1 MSVSLQGNLVKKAH
15 KKHKYTDEEIKHLK
29 KCADPKKG
37 PLYFAENFLSIQHPT
52 KGAIKFKPYP
62 YQKKLLKNYNEN
74 RFSISMLPRQTG
86 KTTCASAYLLWYAM
100 FNPDSQ
106 ILIAAH
112 KYAGAQDIMNRFR
125 YAYESVPDFIRP
137 GVYSYNRNTIEF
149 DNGSRVKATTTTEN
163 TGRGMSLSVIYCDEF
178 AFVNPPTKAKEFWT
192 ALSPTLSTGGKCLI
206 TSTPNSDE
214 DQFAMIWKE
223 ALKTE
228 DEFGNPNPS
237 GQGRNGF
244 AAYKCHWSEHPDR
257 DEDWAR
263 DERSRIGEERFR
275 REHECEFL
283 IYDETLINSVKLI
296 DLEPKEP
303 KIRMGQTRWY
313 EDIKKNKVYLVALDP
328 CLGTGGDYAA
338 IQIFQLPEMQQV
350 AEWQHNT
357 TPVNGQVKVMR
368 EILKHI
374 HDRLTELGDYA
385 PTIYYTLENNTLG
398 EAALMAVQDIGE
410 ENIQGTLLS
419 EPQRKGHVRKFRK
432 GFNTTFKHK
441 ISACAKFKQLIEEDK
456 MTVSSKNLLSELKN
470 FVATGTSYGAKPGE
484 HDDLVSACLLVVRMM
499 QVIAGWDS
507 KIYDRLRDEVEDRV
521 DPMPIFISMN

>member
-1 MSVSLQGNLVKKAH
+1 M
-15 KKHKYTDEEIKHLK
+15 
-29 KCADPKKG
+29 
-37 PLYFAENFLSIQHPT
+37 
-52 KGAIKFKPYP
+52 
-62 YQKKLLKNYNEN
+62 
-74 RFSISMLPRQTG
+74 
-86 KTTCASAYLLWYAM
+86 
-100 FNPDSQ
+100 
-106 ILIAAH
+106 
-112 KYAGAQDIMNRFR
+112 
-125 YAYESVPDFIRP
+125 
-137 GVYSYNRNTIEF
+137 
-149 DNGSRVKATTTTEN
+149 KATTTTEN

-192 ALSPTLSTGGKCLI
+192 ALSPTLATGGKCLI

-214 DQFAMIWKE
+214 DQFALIWKE

-228 DEFGNPNPS
+228 DEFGNPNKD
-237 GQGRNGF
+237 GLGRNGF

-257 DEDWAR
+257 DESWAK

-283 IYDETLINSVKLI
+283 IYDETLINSVKLV
-296 DLEPKEP
+296 DLEARNPSL
-303 KIRMGQTRWY
+303 RMGQTRWY
-313 EDIKKNKVYLVALDP
+313 EEIQKNKVYLVALDP

-338 IQIFQLPEMQQV
+338 IQIFQLPEMKQV

-374 HDRLTELGDYA
+374 HDRLGELGDFA

-456 MTVSSKNLLSELKN
+456 MTISSKNLLSELKN
-470 FVATGTSYGAKPGE
+470 FVATGTSYSAKPGE
-484 HDDLVSACLLVVRMM
+484 HDDLVSACLLIVRMM
-499 QVIAGWDS
+499 QVIAGWDA